1 MNESKAGETVRAYVN
16 AWNEPDS
23 DKRMALLEIAWS
35 ETGMYVDPTVE
46 LSGREALS
54 DHIAAM
60 QAKRPGA
67 RIVLTSGTDEH
78 HGQLR
83 FHWRL
88 DLGDGTQG
96 AESVDFGMLD
106 RDGRLSRIVGFF
118 GAPPAVD

>member
-1 MNESKAGETVRAYVN
+1 MNASKAGETVRTYAN
-16 AWNEPDS
+16 AWNEPDP

-35 ETGMYVDPTVE
+35 ETGVYVDPTVE

-67 RIVLTSGTDEH
+67 RIVLTSGTDAH
-78 HGQLR
+78 HGLLR

-88 DLGDGTQG
+88 DLADGSRG